1 MEDDLPKLSLKMF
14 LDFKELTSYLT
25 LAIGLFKFIFTFVKL
40 FRYVAHNFT
49 YSCTNLLKQIC

>member
-1 MEDDLPKLSLKMF
+1 MF

-49 YSCTNLLKQIC
+49 CSCTNLLKQIC